1 MEPEHENE
9 PKPEPRPE
17 MNSGERR
24 RDAIENRILKDI
36 FKEEQRIKQVEKTI
50 KKVKADN
57 TKLDKTKR
65 LDRAYKDIIKRKDI
79 ILSLE
84 KKLTAY
90 VSKQRLAL
98 ARVIEESDFGDD
110 LDNDTLK
117 LIASLLGKKGRKKS
131 RKKSRRKK
139 SRRKN

>member
-1 MEPEHENE
+1 MEPEPEHEN
-9 PKPEPRPE
+9 EPRPE

-117 LIASLLGKKGRKKS
+117 LIASLIGKKGRKKT
-131 RKKSRRKK
+131 RRKK
-139 SRRKN
+139 TRRKKTRRKN

>member
-1 MEPEHENE
+1 MEPEPEHEN
-9 PKPEPRPE
+9 EPRPE

-24 RDAIENRILKDI
+24 RDAIENKILKDI

-50 KKVKADN
+50 KKVKEDN

-90 VSKQRLAL
+90 VSKQRLSL

-117 LIASLLGKKGRKKS
+117 LIASLIGKKGRKKT
-131 RKKSRRKK
+131 RRKK
-139 SRRKN
+139 TRRKKTRRKN

>member
-1 MEPEHENE
+1 MEPEPEHENE
-9 PKPEPRPE
+9 PRPE
-17 MNSGERR
+17 MNSDERR
-24 RDAIENRILKDI
+24 RNAIENKILKDI

-50 KKVKADN
+50 KKVKEDN

-117 LIASLLGKKGRKKS
+117 LIASLIGKKGRKKT
-131 RKKSRRKK
+131 RRKK
-139 SRRKN
+139 TRRKKTRRKN

>member
-1 MEPEHENE
+1 MEPEPEHEN
-9 PKPEPRPE
+9 EPRPE

-24 RDAIENRILKDI
+24 RDAIENKILKDI

-90 VSKQRLAL
+90 VSKQRLSL

-117 LIASLLGKKGRKKS
+117 LIASLIGKKGRKKT
-131 RKKSRRKK
+131 RRKK
-139 SRRKN
+139 TRRKKTRRKN

>member
-1 MEPEHENE
+1 MEPEPEHEN
-9 PKPEPRPE
+9 EPRPE

-24 RDAIENRILKDI
+24 RDAIENKILKDI

-50 KKVKADN
+50 KKVKEDN
-57 TKLDKTKR
+57 TKLDKKKR

-90 VSKQRLAL
+90 VSKQRLSL

-117 LIASLLGKKGRKKS
+117 LIASLIGKKGRKKT
-131 RKKSRRKK
+131 RRKK
-139 SRRKN
+139 TRRKKKKRKN

>member
-1 MEPEHENE
+1 MEPEPEHENE
-9 PKPEPRPE
+9 PRPE
-17 MNSGERR
+17 MNSDERR
-24 RDAIENRILKDI
+24 RNAIENKILKDI

-90 VSKQRLAL
+90 VSKQRLSL

-117 LIASLLGKKGRKKS
+117 LIASLIGKKGRKKT
-131 RKKSRRKK
+131 RRKK
-139 SRRKN
+139 TRRKKTRRKN

>member
-1 MEPEHENE
+1 MEPEPEHENE
-9 PKPEPRPE
+9 PRPE
-17 MNSGERR
+17 MNSDERR
-24 RDAIENRILKDI
+24 RDAIENKILKDI

-90 VSKQRLAL
+90 VSKQRLSL

-117 LIASLLGKKGRKKS
+117 LIASLIGKKGRKKT
-131 RKKSRRKK
+131 RRKK
-139 SRRKN
+139 TRRKKTRRKN